1 MGYILPINSYQYMQY
16 SNRIQYRKENLEDFG
31 PVKGTLPAFPIAL
44 KERMDRHIPVF
55 EAKKNLYSEYS
66 KNTFRTVERM
76 KTSHITGK
84 GRIIDEYV

>member
-1 MGYILPINSYQYMQY
+1 MQY

-55 EAKKNLYSEYS
+55 EAKKIFIP
-66 KNTFRTVERM
+66 NTVKILLEL
-76 KTSHITGK
+76 
-84 GRIIDEYV
+84 